1 MGGRP
6 CPLGLSLGMLW
17 WFRQSRLP
25 NTEYRFARRKLSL
38 KKDLTPMSRLDEGK
52 SGPGDKT

>member
-1 MGGRP
+1 M
-6 CPLGLSLGMLW
+6 GLSLGMLW